1 MFVNCSFNKEVFF
14 NRQLYVG
21 VYDFNLHIK
30 VLIIKAP
37 GLLTV
42 HSSKTEGFMW
52 HIDAYIFVMEEE

>member
-1 MFVNCSFNKEVFF
+1 M
-14 NRQLYVG
+14 G